1 MQCTNCQF
9 QNMPGSEICG
19 RCGTSLMLS
28 TATLDVHPPRA
39 GAVTKRFRNAVPVT
53 RAYHGAVRAMADL
66 GAVRQVMPTIAG
78 LPQILRSIVP
88 GWAHFHADLRW
99 LGHAFLWG
107 FLVFFIPGM
116 LHFGSSTGS
125 ILLGLAFSV
134 HSTAVLDIVMRSYN
148 YVSFTE
154 RMSCSVAV
162 TILLALLIYYPAGRF
177 ITRIM
182 EPHTIES
189 SFGPFRRGDVVFVSH
204 WTKIKP
210 GKMVLYTPVEVQADI
225 TSHQRR
231 ERNYTVF
238 RGTRIDRVLAGPG
251 DEIVWEA
258 GRLTVNGRASAWRPL
273 DASRAPARLAFNVPP
288 RHLFILP
295 TGGVSVPLVEDL
307 DSWEKLSLVPME
319 NVVGHAYTLP

>member
-1 MQCTNCQF
+1 MSIH
-9 QNMPGSEICG
+9 PGPVRSPNDFE
-19 RCGTSLMLS
+19 T
-28 TATLDVHPPRA
+28 
-39 GAVTKRFRNAVPVT
+39 RFPS

-162 TILLALLIYYPAGRF
+162 TILLALLIYYPAGRL